1 MKVTHVNR
9 SDSGG
14 GAAIAVYRLHQ
25 GLLNLGIDS
34 QILVDDKNSDDYTV
48 IGSPSI
54 FGKGWGKIQSTLD
67 NLPLRFYRHRDRV
80 HFSLQWLPSKIN
92 TRLDVIAPDLIHL
105 HWIGGGYFPVE
116 KIAQFNRPIVWTLH
130 DMWAFTGGCHY
141 SQQCDRY
148 KQSCG
153 QCPIL
158 KSNQNWDFSRWL
170 WQRKAKAWQ
179 NIDLTI
185 VTPSK
190 WLAQCANA
198 SSLFKD
204 SRIEVIPNGLN
215 IKKYRPIDKQ
225 LAKDLLN
232 LPQDKQMILFGAI
245 SATRDPRKG
254 FNLLQTALKYL
265 SLSTLPERSELVVF
279 GSSQPVQKLDLGFKT
294 HYLGYLYDEL
304 SLTIAYAA
312 ADVMVV
318 PSTQEAFGQTASEAL
333 ACGTPVVGFNAT
345 GLQDIVDHQQNG
357 YLATPYD
364 PEALAKGI
372 AWILEENPERR
383 QRLSICA
390 RAKIEQ
396 QFTVERQAQ
405 TYLKLYEDILVNCNA
420 TKFK

>member
-9 SDSGG
+9 SDLGG
-14 GAAIAVYRLHQ
+14 GAAIAAYRLHK
-25 GLLNLGIDS
+25 GLLELEIDS
-34 QILVDDKNSDDYTV
+34 QMVVDDKNSDDYTV
-48 IGSPSI
+48 IGSSNL

-67 NLPLRFYRHRDRV
+67 HLPLRFYRNRDRV
-80 HFSLQWLPSKIN
+80 HFSLQWLPSKIKA
-92 TRLDVIAPDLIHL
+92 RLDAIAPDLIHL

-116 KIAQFNRPIVWTLH
+116 KIAQFNRPVVWTLH

-170 WQRKAKAWQ
+170 WRRKAKAWQ

-190 WLAQCANA
+190 WLAQCASA
-198 SSLFKD
+198 SSLFKGL
-204 SRIEVIPNGLN
+204 RIEVIPNGLN
-215 IKKYRPIDKQ
+215 IKKYQPIDKQ
-225 LAKDLLN
+225 LAKSLLD
-232 LPQDKQMILFGAI
+232 LPQDKQIILFGAI

-254 FNLLQTALKYL
+254 FNLLQTALQRL
-265 SLSTLPERSELVVF
+265 SQSTLPERSELVVF
-279 GSSQPVQKLDLGFKT
+279 GSSQPAQTLDLGFKT
-294 HYLGYLYDEL
+294 HYLGYLHDNL
-304 SLTIAYAA
+304 SLAIAYAA

-345 GLQDIVDHQQNG
+345 GLQDIVDSQQNG
-357 YLATPYD
+357 YLATAYD
-364 PEALAKGI
+364 PEDLARGI
-372 AWILEENPERR
+372 AWILENPERW
-383 QRLSICA
+383 QRLSVCA
-390 RAKIEQ
+390 RAKVERE
-396 QFTVERQAQ
+396 FTIERQAQ
-405 TYLKLYEDILVNCNA
+405 TYLKLYEDILEERNA